1 MRGFAIVDRLEAN
14 SPGSGTLG
22 VLGLQV
28 GSCES
33 FVRREEAVRS
43 RVPKLSTGRAVKIQ
57 R

>member
-43 RVPKLSTGRAVKIQ
+43 RVPKLSTGRAVEIQ